1 MSEYK
6 FVPSEVLMSSGH
18 QEEDLALK
26 SPVIIDTVGLRVLMS
41 LKAAHSL
48 TKMSQIYACVGL
60 GNGKLH
66 TLSSFYCYHSFLRQE
81 LLSNMVKCTPLNQT
95 NRHRIYSTIL

>member
-1 MSEYK
+1 
-6 FVPSEVLMSSGH
+6 MSSGH

-48 TKMSQIYACVGL
+48 IKMSQIHACFGL
-60 GNGKLH
+60 GSGKLH
-66 TLSSFYCYHSFLRQE
+66 TSSFYCYHSFLRQE